1 VGYKIFHL
9 ASATLSHQLVGCL
22 GFVRSDDWSLKRVA
36 EVVMGVVVVASES
49 VVWLIYLLAVQEMRF
64 CPMASTSELMVF

>member
-1 VGYKIFHL
+1 VSSL
-9 ASATLSHQLVGCL
+9 LSAVTA
-22 GFVRSDDWSLKRVA
+22 RDWSLTHVA

-49 VVWLIYLLAVQEMRF
+49 VVWLIYLLAVQEMRY